1 MYLRQANKRR
11 VRSTPFHHVDGPLFS
26 FMMWNSTLISDGF
39 LLLPYKCCH
48 LKFFFIC
55 VRLFIIVPCFLHLSI
70 FLVFII
76 DLPISPHRL
85 FSLVTSDQIFF
96 THFLCLQLMQLI
108 LLWLWS
114 KCVAFYWDRL
124 GWPAKCFCSNDSF
137 LFVIFFPQS
146 IRALQSVCSHKNWT
160 RLLNF
165 WSYYF
170 IFVICIYRTR
180 NCC

>member
-96 THFLCLQLMQLI
+96 YTLSLSPANAAHLTLIVVKMCSI
-108 LLWLWS
+108 LLGSAWLAS
-114 KCVAFYWDRL
+114 KVLLLQW
-124 GWPAKCFCSNDSF
+124 
-137 LFVIFFPQS
+137 FV
-146 IRALQSVCSHKNWT
+146 SVC
-160 RLLNF
+160 
-165 WSYYF
+165 
-170 IFVICIYRTR
+170 
-180 NCC
+180 

>member
-1 MYLRQANKRR
+1 EIKLRVYLRQANKRR

-96 THFLCLQLMQLI
+96 YTLSLSPANAAHLTLIVVKMCSI
-108 LLWLWS
+108 LL
-114 KCVAFYWDRL
+114 
-124 GWPAKCFCSNDSF
+124 
-137 LFVIFFPQS
+137 
-146 IRALQSVCSHKNWT
+146 
-160 RLLNF
+160 
-165 WSYYF
+165 
-170 IFVICIYRTR
+170 
-180 NCC
+180 

>member
-1 MYLRQANKRR
+1 MRVYLRQANKRR

-85 FSLVTSDQIFF
+85 FSLVTSDQFF
-96 THFLCLQLMQLI
+96 FYTLSLSPANAAHLTLIVVKMCSI
-108 LLWLWS
+108 LLGSAWLAS
-114 KCVAFYWDRL
+114 KVLLLQW
-124 GWPAKCFCSNDSF
+124 
-137 LFVIFFPQS
+137 FVSVCYFFPPKHSS
-146 IRALQSVCSHKNWT
+146 ITKC
-160 RLLNF
+160 LLP
-165 WSYYF
+165 
-170 IFVICIYRTR
+170 
-180 NCC
+180 

>member
-1 MYLRQANKRR
+1 MRVYLRQANKRR

-96 THFLCLQLMQLI
+96 YTLSLSPANAAHLTLIVVKMCSI
-108 LLWLWS
+108 LLGSAWLAS
-114 KCVAFYWDRL
+114 KVL
-124 GWPAKCFCSNDSF
+124 
-137 LFVIFFPQS
+137 L
-146 IRALQSVCSHKNWT
+146 LQ
-160 RLLNF
+160 
-165 WSYYF
+165 
-170 IFVICIYRTR
+170 
-180 NCC
+180 

>member
-96 THFLCLQLMQLI
+96 YTLSLSPANAAHLTLIVVKMCSI
-108 LLWLWS
+108 LLGSAWLAS
-114 KCVAFYWDRL
+114 KVL
-124 GWPAKCFCSNDSF
+124 
-137 LFVIFFPQS
+137 L
-146 IRALQSVCSHKNWT
+146 LQ
-160 RLLNF
+160 
-165 WSYYF
+165 
-170 IFVICIYRTR
+170 
-180 NCC
+180 